1 MERSSGRTQGQH
13 SQRRMG
19 VQLVYRLWLQGRK
32 PEHSTTVLPR
42 TANVPRGPE
51 GHKGV
56 ERETRKCTR
65 ALCHGT
71 VCRGS
76 GRMEIGGSK
85 DQQRNSGH
93 TRHLCPNLPPAC
105 ARACSNPDSSVF
117 PSLALGPFP
126 YLAGLLQVVVLIAMA
141 ASTVAI
147 ALAAMNGLEKAA
159 GRVEQGLEKAG
170 WQVRQGLVEA
180 GKEHATILSR
190 ASLGVGGLI
199 IGLVLFWWRTG
210 NAGGTRPEQ
219 GGAATGGTQVPAE
232 GTANGG
238 RRGF

>member
-1 MERSSGRTQGQH
+1 MESQALQPRAGLVPPSTSTRRVAGVRSFCRAHKVVNGQM
-13 SQRRMG
+13 RG
-19 VQLVYRLWLQGRK
+19 TLAAGA
-32 PEHSTTVLPR
+32 P
-42 TANVPRGPE
+42 PRGPP
-51 GHKGV
+51 
-56 ERETRKCTR
+56 
-65 ALCHGT
+65 
-71 VCRGS
+71 RGPPPPQA
-76 GRMEIGGSK
+76 G
-85 DQQRNSGH
+85 NSGGNGWGW
-93 TRHLCPNLPPAC
+93 CQLP
-105 ARACSNPDSSVF
+105 S
-117 PSLALGPFP
+117 
-126 YLAGLLQVVVLIAMA
+126 GLVVVLIAMA